1 MNRKELEF
9 SNLLLNMSNT
19 ILEYFKKYGFDS
31 TKQQAT
37 SSKKQQDIIVDEQDI
52 IVDKQEQFINIDE
65 QEQFINV
72 DNSKVELVS
81 SQKEQKSII
90 PLLIGGWILYKILK

>member
-1 MNRKELEF
+1 MLKAESKKMNRKELEF

-19 ILEYFKKYGFDS
+19 ILEYFKKYGFNNYL
-31 TKQQAT
+31 TK
-37 SSKKQQDIIVDEQDI
+37 EQ
-52 IVDKQEQFINIDE
+52 KQEKDNIILDE

-72 DNSKVELVS
+72 DNSKVELIS

>member
-1 MNRKELEF
+1 MNKKELEF
-9 SNLLLNMSNT
+9 SKLLLNMSNT
-19 ILEYFKKYGFDS
+19 ILEYFKQNGLKNSVIKEQNNEKDN
-31 TKQQAT
+31 
-37 SSKKQQDIIVDEQDI
+37 IILEE
-52 IVDKQEQFINIDE
+52 QEQEQE

>member
-19 ILEYFKKYGFDS
+19 ILEYFKKYGFDKVAS
-31 TKQQAT
+31 CKLQVA
-37 SSKKQQDIIVDEQDI
+37 SDDNIVDEQ
-52 IVDKQEQFINIDE
+52 EEFL
-65 QEQFINV
+65 NV

-81 SQKEQKSII
+81 SQKQQKSII
-90 PLLIGGWILYKILK
+90 PLLIGGWIIYKILK

>member
-1 MNRKELEF
+1 MNKRELEF
-9 SNLLLNMSNT
+9 SNLLLKMSNE
-19 ILEYFKKYGFDS
+19 ILDYIKKYGLKSFDN
-31 TKQQAT
+31 
-37 SSKKQQDIIVDEQDI
+37 SKIVKEQSDEKDNM
-52 IVDKQEQFINIDE
+52 FIEE

-72 DNSKVELVS
+72 DNSKVELIN

>member
-1 MNRKELEF
+1 MNKKELEF
-9 SNLLLNMSNT
+9 SNLLLKMSNE
-19 ILEYFKKYGFDS
+19 ILDYIKKYGLKSFDN
-31 TKQQAT
+31 
-37 SSKKQQDIIVDEQDI
+37 SKIVKEQTDEKDNM
-52 IVDKQEQFINIDE
+52 FIEE

-72 DNSKVELVS
+72 DNSKVELVN

>member
-1 MNRKELEF
+1 MEDKMLEF
-9 SNLLLNMSNT
+9 SNLLLKMSNT
-19 ILEYFKKYGFDS
+19 LLEHFKKYGFDS
-31 TKQQAT
+31 TT
-37 SSKKQQDIIVDEQDI
+37 SSKEQQDIIVDEQ
-52 IVDKQEQFINIDE
+52 EQFV
-65 QEQFINV
+65 NV

>member
-1 MNRKELEF
+1 MNTRELEY
-9 SNLLLNMSNT
+9 SNLLLKMSNE
-19 ILEYFKKYGFDS
+19 ILDYIKKYGLKSFDN
-31 TKQQAT
+31 
-37 SSKKQQDIIVDEQDI
+37 SKIIKEQTDEKD
-52 IVDKQEQFINIDE
+52 DLFIEE

-72 DNSKVELVS
+72 DNSKVELVN

>member
-1 MNRKELEF
+1 MNKKELEF
-9 SNLLLNMSNT
+9 SNLLLKMSNE
-19 ILEYFKKYGFDS
+19 ILDYIKKYGLKSFDN
-31 TKQQAT
+31 
-37 SSKKQQDIIVDEQDI
+37 SKIVKEQTDE
-52 IVDKQEQFINIDE
+52 KNNMFIEE

-72 DNSKVELVS
+72 DNSKVELVN

>member
-1 MNRKELEF
+1 MKQKELQY
-9 SNLLLNMSNT
+9 SQLLLNMSNA

-31 TKQQAT
+31 TKQQT
-37 SSKKQQDIIVDEQDI
+37 SFKEQKDIIV
-52 IVDKQEQFINIDE
+52 DE

-90 PLLIGGWILYKILK
+90 PLLIGGWIIYKILK

>member
-1 MNRKELEF
+1 MEDKMLEF
-9 SNLLLNMSNT
+9 SNLLLKMSNT
-19 ILEYFKKYGFDS
+19 LLEHFKKYGINNS
-31 TKQQAT
+31 NYK
-37 SSKKQQDIIVDEQDI
+37 SKEQTDEENDL
-52 IVDKQEQFINIDE
+52 FIE
-65 QEQFINV
+65 KFSNV

>member
-31 TKQQAT
+31 TKHQAP
-37 SSKKQQDIIVDEQDI
+37 SSNKQQDIIVDEQ
-52 IVDKQEQFINIDE
+52 EQFINVDE

-72 DNSKVELVS
+72 DNSKVELVN
-81 SQKEQKSII
+81 SQKEQSII
-90 PLLIGGWILYKILK
+90 PLLIGGWLLYKILK

>member
-1 MNRKELEF
+1 MNKRELEF
-9 SNLLLNMSNT
+9 SNLLLKMSNE
-19 ILEYFKKYGFDS
+19 ILDYIKKYGLKSFDN
-31 TKQQAT
+31 
-37 SSKKQQDIIVDEQDI
+37 SKIVKEQTDEKD
-52 IVDKQEQFINIDE
+52 DLFIEE
-65 QEQFINV
+65 QEQFVNV

>member
-31 TKQQAT
+31 TKHQAP
-37 SSKKQQDIIVDEQDI
+37 SFKEQQDIIVDEQ
-52 IVDKQEQFINIDE
+52 EEFL
-65 QEQFINV
+65 NV
-72 DNSKVELVS
+72 DNSKVELVN

>member
-19 ILEYFKKYGFDS
+19 ILEYFKKYGFNS
-31 TKQQAT
+31 TKHQAS
-37 SSKKQQDIIVDEQDI
+37 SSKEQKDIFVE
-52 IVDKQEQFINIDE
+52 E

-72 DNSKVELVS
+72 DNSKVELIN

>member
-1 MNRKELEF
+1 MNKRELEF
-9 SNLLLNMSNT
+9 SNLLLKMSNE
-19 ILEYFKKYGFDS
+19 ILDYIKKYGLKSFDN
-31 TKQQAT
+31 
-37 SSKKQQDIIVDEQDI
+37 SKIVKEQTDEKDNM
-52 IVDKQEQFINIDE
+52 FIEE

-72 DNSKVELVS
+72 DNSKVELVN